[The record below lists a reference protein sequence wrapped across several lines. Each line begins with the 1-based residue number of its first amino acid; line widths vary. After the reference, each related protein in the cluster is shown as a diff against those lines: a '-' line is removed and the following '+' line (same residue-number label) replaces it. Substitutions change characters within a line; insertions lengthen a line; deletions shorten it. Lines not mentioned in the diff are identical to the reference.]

1 MSVLW
6 SNSNPQYL
14 TKISALQQMM
24 REEYVGLYHNIEQK
38 EINCCA

>member
-1 MSVLW
+1 MSVLR
-6 SNSNPQYL
+6 SNSNPENL
-14 TKISALQQMM
+14 TKIYALQQMM